1 MSKRSNFFKNNYA
14 ALKSV
19 IAFGRLKPQ
28 SRKIV
33 FYAEDAQSQNF
44 LFDLAK
50 ELLAKFDQEV
60 CYLTSDI
67 DDTILSVNKYHTN
80 LHAYYIG
87 DGFLRTWLFVSLKA
101 DLMVMTMPDLEN
113 FHLKRSAVYNV
124 HYLYIFH
131 ALVSTHSA
139 YRLGAFDS
147 YDTIFCAGPHQ
158 IKEIRQT
165 EKFYNLNKKNIFR
178 DGYRPL
184 EYLINENNQF
194 NKKPLKGPSILIAPS
209 WGPNNIFEH
218 CMDTLLDILLEL
230 DIQLTIRPHPM
241 TLRHHKKKLAV
252 LNHLYQHKQN
262 FCIQTNIHNRDILFQ
277 SDLLITDWSG
287 IGIEYG
293 IGLKKPVI
301 YIDTPQKINNPE
313 ADKINLTPIENEI
326 RSEIGKIVKIDDLS
340 NIHSYIYELLKAYD
354 EDKIIETK
362 EKYLFTKKNSLKK
375 SAKRILSIANANQS
389 RNYKNKASF

>member
-1 MSKRSNFFKNNYA
+1 MSKRSNFFINNYA
-14 ALKSV
+14 AFKSV
-19 IAFGRLKPQ
+19 IAFKRLKSQ

-50 ELLAKFDQEV
+50 ELLVEFNQEV

-67 DDTILSVNKYHTN
+67 DDSILSLNKYYTN

-87 DGFLRTWLFVSLKA
+87 DSFLRTWLFTSLEA
-101 DLMVMTMPDLEN
+101 DLMVMTMPDLET
-113 FHLKRSAVYNV
+113 FHLKKSVVYNV

-147 YDTIFCAGPHQ
+147 YNTVFCAGPHQ

-165 EKFYNLNKKNIFR
+165 ERFYNLNKKNIFR

-184 EYLINENNQF
+184 EYLMNENNQF
-194 NKKPLKGPSILIAPS
+194 NKKPLKRLSILIAPS

-241 TLRHHKKKLAV
+241 TLRHHTKKLTM
-252 LNHLYQHKQN
+252 LSHSYQHKQN
-262 FCIQTNIHNRDILFQ
+262 FFIQTDIHNRDILFQ
-277 SDLLITDWSG
+277 SDILITDWSG

-293 IGLKKPVI
+293 IGLKKPVL
-301 YIDTPQKINNPE
+301 YIDTPQKIHNPE

-326 RSEIGKIVKIDDLS
+326 RSEIGQIVKIDDLS
-340 NIHSYIYELLKAYD
+340 NIPSYINELLKKYD
-354 EDKIIETK
+354 AEKITETQ
-362 EKYLFTKKNSLKK
+362 EKYLFTKKNSLNK

-389 RNYKNKASF
+389 RNYKNKV

>member
-1 MSKRSNFFKNNYA
+1 MKNFIKNNYV

-19 IAFGRLKPQ
+19 IAFKRLQSK

-50 ELLAKFDQEV
+50 ELLVKFDQEV

-67 DDTILSVNKYHTN
+67 DDSILSLQKDYTN
-80 LHAYYIG
+80 LHPFYIG
-87 DGFLRTWLFVSLKA
+87 SGFFRTWLFTSLEA
-101 DLMVMTMPDLEN
+101 DLMVMTMPDLET
-113 FHLKRSAVYNV
+113 FHLKRSAVYDV

-131 ALVSTHSA
+131 ALVSTHSV
-139 YRLGAFDS
+139 YRLGAFNS
-147 YDTIFCAGPHQ
+147 YDTVFCVGPHQ

-184 EYLINENNQF
+184 EYLINENNKF
-194 NKKPLKGPSILIAPS
+194 NTKLSKQLNILIAPS
-209 WGPNNIFEH
+209 WGSNNIFEH
-218 CMDTLLDILLEL
+218 CIDTLLDTLLES
-230 DIQLTIRPHPM
+230 DMHVTIRPHPM
-241 TLRHHKKKLAV
+241 TIRHHGKNLAKLKDA
-252 LNHLYQHKQN
+252 YRHKEN
-262 FCIQTNIHNRDILFQ
+262 FKIQVNIENRDMLFN

-301 YIDTPQKINNPE
+301 YIDTPKKINNPD
-313 ADKINLTPIENEI
+313 ADKIKLIPIETEI
-326 RSEIGKIVKIDDLS
+326 RSEIGKIVKIDDLH
-340 NIHSYIYELLKAYD
+340 NINNFIFELLQTYD
-354 EDKIIETK
+354 KSKILEIQ
-362 EKYLFTKKNSLKK
+362 EKYLFTKTNSLNK

-389 RNYKNKASF
+389 RNYKNKAPF

>member
-1 MSKRSNFFKNNYA
+1 MKSISHFFKNNYA

-19 IAFGRLKPQ
+19 FAFKRLKPQ

-50 ELLAKFDQEV
+50 ELLVKFDQEV

-67 DDTILSVNKYHTN
+67 DDSILSLDKYYNN
-80 LHAYYIG
+80 LHAHYIG
-87 DGFLRTWLFVSLKA
+87 DGFLRTWLFTSLEA
-101 DLMVMTMPDLEN
+101 DLMVMTMPDLET

-147 YDTIFCAGPHQ
+147 YDTVFCVGPHQ

-184 EYLINENNQF
+184 EYLMNENNQF
-194 NKKPLKGPSILIAPS
+194 NKKPLKRPSILIAPS
-209 WGPNNIFEH
+209 WGSNNIFEH

-241 TLRHHKKKLAV
+241 TIRHHKKKLAV
-252 LNHLYQHKQN
+252 LNHSYQHKQN

-301 YIDTPQKINNPE
+301 YIDTPQKVHNPE
-313 ADKINLTPIENEI
+313 ADKINLSPIENEI
-326 RSEIGKIVKIDDLS
+326 RSEIGKIVNIDDLS
-340 NIHSYIYELLKAYD
+340 NIHCYIYELLKEYD

>member
-1 MSKRSNFFKNNYA
+1 MKNFIKNNYV

-19 IAFGRLKPQ
+19 IAFKRLQSK

-50 ELLAKFDQEV
+50 ELLVKFDQEV

-67 DDTILSVNKYHTN
+67 DDSILSLQKDYTN
-80 LHAYYIG
+80 LHPFYIG
-87 DGFLRTWLFVSLKA
+87 SGFFRTWLFTSLEA
-101 DLMVMTMPDLEN
+101 DLMVMTMPDLET
-113 FHLKRSAVYNV
+113 FHLKRSAVYDV

-131 ALVSTHSA
+131 ALVSTHSV
-139 YRLGAFDS
+139 YRLGAFNS
-147 YDTIFCAGPHQ
+147 YDTVFCVGPHQ

-184 EYLINENNQF
+184 EYLINENNKF
-194 NKKPLKGPSILIAPS
+194 NTKLSKQLNILIAPS
-209 WGPNNIFEH
+209 WGSNNIFEH
-218 CMDTLLDILLEL
+218 CIDILLDTLLESDM
-230 DIQLTIRPHPM
+230 DVTIRPHPM
-241 TLRHHKKKLAV
+241 TIRHHGKNLAKLKDA
-252 LNHLYQHKQN
+252 YRHKEN
-262 FCIQTNIHNRDILFQ
+262 FKIQVNIENRDMLFN

-301 YIDTPQKINNPE
+301 YIDTPKKINNPD
-313 ADKINLTPIENEI
+313 ADKIKLIPIETKI
-326 RSEIGKIVKIDDLS
+326 RSEIGKIVKIDDLH
-340 NIHSYIYELLKAYD
+340 NINNFIFELLQTYD
-354 EDKIIETK
+354 KSKILEIQ
-362 EKYLFTKKNSLKK
+362 EKYLFTKTNSLNK

-389 RNYKNKASF
+389 RNYKNKAPF